1 VAADRSAESRHEE
14 ESVVP
19 KVPHPQ
25 HFKIETSQ
33 DGDTAVVRLTGEL
46 DLAGE
51 EHLDST
57 VEGLEQSAGRVVVD
71 LTEITFI
78 DSSGLRAL
86 LRLWKRS
93 QLNGHDFA
101 VVAGSEQVRRTMSLT
116 GVDGVLS
123 FVENGDAPKA

>member
-1 VAADRSAESRHEE
+1 MPH
-14 ESVVP
+14 VP
-19 KVPHPQ
+19 GPQ

-46 DLAGE
+46 DLAAE
-51 EHLDST
+51 EHLDRT
-57 VEGLEQSAGRVVVD
+57 VEDLERNAGRVVVD
-71 LTEITFI
+71 LTQITFI

-101 VVAGSEQVRRTMSLT
+101 VMGGSEQVRRTMALT
-116 GVDGVLS
+116 GLDGVLP
-123 FVENGDAPKA
+123 FAQDGDVLAAPQESG